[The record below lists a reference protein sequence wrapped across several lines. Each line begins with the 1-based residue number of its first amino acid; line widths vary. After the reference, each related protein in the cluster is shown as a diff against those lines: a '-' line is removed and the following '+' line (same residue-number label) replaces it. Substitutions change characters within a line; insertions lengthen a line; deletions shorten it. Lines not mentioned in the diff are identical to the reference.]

1 MVRPLETDQLAA
13 KAHRERGEWARKEE
27 QNEYQEKNNDKTNKE
42 NKINRII
49 ILELRSVHKIF

>member
-27 QNEYQEKNNDKTNKE
+27 QNKFQEKTMTRQTM
-42 NKINRII
+42 KIR
-49 ILELRSVHKIF
+49 